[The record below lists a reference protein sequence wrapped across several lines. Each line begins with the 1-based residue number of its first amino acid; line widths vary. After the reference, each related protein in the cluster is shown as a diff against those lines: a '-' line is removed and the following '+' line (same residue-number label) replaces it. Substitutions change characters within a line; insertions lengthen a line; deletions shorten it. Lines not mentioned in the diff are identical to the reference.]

1 MKEIKITVSI
11 AFVLLTCGVFGQ
23 SITLDEALNMASE
36 NYNGIQYDQLY
47 IDQQKVLA
55 SGGNPQQPTQI
66 FISGE
71 EFDFKDRRDIHSLN
85 VQQNFNLPKV
95 GNAYKNYYSKN
106 AELGEARLALT
117 RLELDKEVKMAFY
130 ELLYTQEYQKLQESS
145 IAIYEDFLSVTTKL
159 VESGETGA
167 IPQLAAK
174 TQLSK
179 AKLEKEHAKER
190 YNIARTLFNSW
201 LQSDENFDASGSLQA
216 INNEVAVESKVTPHL
231 LFFES
236 QKAVATA
243 NVEIKNAQLT
253 PQLNTGLRLQSIGN
267 DFPFFGYQLGVNVP
281 LFRNGINKQIEA
293 SKLELDM
300 IDSQKELQA
309 QKMNRRLSELEY
321 RKVHQGHI
329 IENMTDEL
337 MPIIENQVELTR
349 RAFLEGESSY
359 LDYLNALKEQKDANE
374 ELLEEL
380 YRLKMIE
387 VEIEFWQGN

>member
-1 MKEIKITVSI
+1 MKEIKIIISI
-11 AFVLLTCGVFGQ
+11 VYVLLSGGLFGQ
-23 SITLDEALNMASE
+23 SITLDEALLIASE
-36 NYNGIQYDQLY
+36 NYNGIRYDQLY
-47 IDQQKVLA
+47 IDKQKVLA
-55 SGGNPQQPTQI
+55 NGGSPQQLTQI

-71 EFDFKDRRDIHSLN
+71 EFDFKDQRGIHSLN

-95 GNAYKNYYSKN
+95 GSAYKSYYSKN

-117 RLELDKEVKMAFY
+117 RLELEKEIKMVFF

-159 VESGETGA
+159 SESGETGA

-179 AKLEKEHAKER
+179 AKLEKEHANER
-190 YNIARTLFNSW
+190 NNIAKALFNSW
-201 LQSDENFDASGSLQA
+201 LDSDDDYDAKGSLQA
-216 INNEVAVESKVTPHL
+216 VNNEVTVESKVTPHL
-231 LFFES
+231 LFYDS
-236 QKAVATA
+236 QKAVANA
-243 NVEIKNAQLT
+243 NVEIKNAQLI

-267 DFPFFGYQLGVNVP
+267 DFPFFGYQFGVNVP

-293 SKLELDM
+293 SKLELEM
-300 IDSQKELQA
+300 IDSQKKLQA

-329 IENMTDEL
+329 IEKMTDEL

-359 LDYLNALKEQKDANE
+359 LDYLNALKEQKDAKE

-387 VEIEFWQGN
+387 VEIDYWQGN